1 MKHAAAGCSAGFL
14 GTGVC
19 SANVLTGIL
28 DVTAHSTN
36 MQPVVGTDRRAK
48 QDAASTERA
57 VLLHNPH
64 CSCVFWAGGSCGSD
78 EGPDS
83 LHRQLYDLGGNASS
97 KELQPPLSILVNP
110 SLHRHRRTP
119 GLEVSVTTEGQKD
132 KPGCSWALSKGA
144 SFHVCKPR

>member
-1 MKHAAAGCSAGFL
+1 MYLGASLKSPASQQKHAAPGCSAGFL

-28 DVTAHSTN
+28 DVTAHSTD
-36 MQPVVGTDRRAK
+36 MQPVVGMECRAM

-57 VLLHNPH
+57 VLHNPH
-64 CSCVFWAGGSCGSD
+64 CSCVFWAGGSCGRE

-83 LHRQLYDLGGNASS
+83 WHRQLYDLGGNASS

-119 GLEVSVTTEGQKD
+119 GLEVSD
-132 KPGCSWALSKGA
+132 
-144 SFHVCKPR
+144 H